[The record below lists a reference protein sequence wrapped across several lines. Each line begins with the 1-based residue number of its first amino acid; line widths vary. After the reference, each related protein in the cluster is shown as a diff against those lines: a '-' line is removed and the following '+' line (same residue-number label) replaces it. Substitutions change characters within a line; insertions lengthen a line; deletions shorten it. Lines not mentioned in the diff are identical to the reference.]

1 MTKWAKTILAILLL
15 PFCVGAA
22 RAFLRVLAK
31 TDQADTFWVAMA
43 GGAACWLVIFFL
55 LPKPMRLYIF
65 GHELTHVLWVWLCG
79 GKVKKFKATSTGGH
93 VVVTKT
99 NFVIALAPYFFPL
112 YVVLIVGCFVLGHLL
127 W

>member
-15 PFCVGAA
+15 PFCVGAV

-43 GGAACWLVIFFL
+43 GGAGCWLVIFLL

-65 GHELTHVLWVWLCG
+65 GHELTHALTTWAFG
-79 GKVKKFKATSTGGH
+79 GKVKSLKVTSKGGH
-93 VVVTKT
+93 VVVSKI
-99 NFVIALAPYFFPL
+99 NFVIALAP
-112 YVVLIVGCFVLGHLL
+112 
-127 W
+127 